1 MKLLL
6 KRSCF
11 CCFLGFSCGSRIAQV
26 RFKITHPGISIDVLA
41 SPCSP
46 VLTAQPL
53 DVVLRSKG
61 TRRKKWLER
70 NLSQIPQSTHFLF
83 QVACTHRNLVLLLAA
98 RIPRPLGRDV
108 VLSSTGPVLV
118 ILELIWNK
126 LFAWLF
132 NHRLRFELFIGEC
145 SGARIK
151 VTPRRCEWKCWNIK
165 Y

>member
-61 TRRKKWLER
+61 ARRKQWLER
-70 NLSQIPQSTHFLF
+70 NSITNTTEYLLPFPNSVHASQSGSPSGGAHPETSWPRCCSFVDGPSTCHPW
-83 QVACTHRNLVLLLAA
+83 AH
-98 RIPRPLGRDV
+98 
-108 VLSSTGPVLV
+108 
-118 ILELIWNK
+118 LEQIV
-126 LFAWLF
+126 
-132 NHRLRFELFIGEC
+132 C
-145 SGARIK
+145 
-151 VTPRRCEWKCWNIK
+151 VTF
-165 Y
+165 